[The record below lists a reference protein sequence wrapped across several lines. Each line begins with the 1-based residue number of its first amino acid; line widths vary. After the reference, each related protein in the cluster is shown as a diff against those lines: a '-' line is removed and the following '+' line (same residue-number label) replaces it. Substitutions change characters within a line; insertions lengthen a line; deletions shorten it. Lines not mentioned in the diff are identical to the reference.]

1 MIIGRYIAR
10 EILKPTVAICTVII
24 FIFGCYIATR
34 YLEDAVEGQLPGST
48 VILLIL
54 LRIVIALEVLLPTTL
69 YLSVVIA
76 FSRLYT
82 DAEMTGMFAC
92 GISTARIL
100 KAVFLVAVTV
110 GMIVAC
116 LSLYIRPWAW
126 GQFFELKAK
135 AKANFDMT
143 RMKGGNFYEIEN
155 GKLVIFANNVDN
167 SKGRAER
174 VFIQVKK
181 GDKLEIIYAEQ
192 AIQYLDHTTGNPIV
206 LFQNG
211 HVYEF
216 PPFEKEGTVLKFEDF
231 LMPLVPKDVIQPE
244 YKLKAASTGH
254 LMHSN
259 NSEEIAA
266 EVQWRLAAPLS
277 TILLAL
283 LGLPLS
289 RSSPRQGKYAGV
301 PIAILIFAA
310 YYNLSAM
317 MKKWVGQGV
326 VDIVP
331 GIWWVHILLAGLLL
345 VLLWR
350 PHLLLRWLKS

>member
-10 EILKPTVAICTVII
+10 EILKPTVAICIVII

-54 LRIVIALEVLLPTTL
+54 LRIVIALEVLLPIAL
-69 YLSVVIA
+69 YLSVLIA
-76 FSRLYT
+76 FGRLYS
-82 DAEMTGMFAC
+82 DAEMTAMFAC
-92 GISTARIL
+92 GISMARIQRS
-100 KAVFLVAVTV
+100 VFLVAVTV
-110 GMIVAC
+110 AIIVAC

-126 GQFFELKAK
+126 GQFFELKAR
-135 AKANFDMT
+135 AKASFDMT
-143 RMKGGNFYEIEN
+143 RMEGRNFYIIED
-155 GKLVIFANNVDN
+155 GKIVVFADAVDN

-174 VFIQVKK
+174 VFIQAKK
-181 GDKLEIIYAEQ
+181 DDALKIIYADQ
-192 AIQYLDHTTGNPIV
+192 AIQHLDHATGNPVV

-216 PPFEKEGTVLKFEDF
+216 PSFEEKGTGTVLKFEDF
-231 LMPLVPKDVIQPE
+231 VMPLTPKDVIQPE
-244 YKLKAASTGH
+244 YRIKAASTGQ
-254 LMHSN
+254 LIHSN
-259 NSEEIAA
+259 NPEEIA
-266 EVQWRLAAPLS
+266 EVQWRLASPLS

-283 LGLPLS
+283 LGVPLS
-289 RSSPRQGKYAGV
+289 RSSPRQDKYSGV
-301 PIAILIFAA
+301 PIAIVIFAA

-326 VDIVP
+326 IDILP
-331 GIWWVHILLAGLLL
+331 GIWWVHIFLAGLLL

-350 PHLLLRWLKS
+350 PHLYTRK